1 MATSEERSKILRMV
15 ADGQLSAAEA
25 AELLASSKTTGETTQ
40 PSPEQEVEA
49 LKVAEAET
57 AGQDTIEVEEI
68 MTETPAEKG
77 PSGKGASWLHIKV
90 SDLHSG
96 KRRVTVN
103 IPLKLAKIGL
113 RLGSAFAPEL
123 REVDLDEVTSA
134 LTKGENG
141 MLVDVEDEVEG
152 HHVQIYVD

>member
-1 MATSEERSKILRMV
+1 MV
-15 ADGQLSAAEA
+15 ADGQLNAAEA
-25 AELLASSKTTGETTQ
+25 AELLASSKTTAEKAQ
-40 PSPEQEVEA
+40 PAPEQEVKT

-57 AGQDTIEVEEI
+57 AGHDTIEVEEI
-68 MTETPAEKG
+68 MTDVKDERKPA
-77 PSGKGASWLHIKV
+77 GKGASWLHIRV

-134 LTKGENG
+134 LTKGDNG
-141 MLVDVEDEVEG
+141 MLVDVEDEVDG